1 MFYGGRQIR
10 IHYYEKNDAKNEVT
24 YNVPNY
30 SNSLNLF
37 KCGRKFL
44 DRLDVS
50 YKRAHISTPIEEY
63 FMEMMDHINEY
74 N

>member
-1 MFYGGRQIR
+1 ML
-10 IHYYEKNDAKNEVT
+10 
-24 YNVPNY
+24 NY